1 MSEDLYRLKNGIVCK
16 RHKGRLGEYGMIV
29 VSIPEGVE
37 TYLTEGGEFALY
49 HPFSDPLTWLGGA
62 FGDDHD
68 VAERIGSLDE
78 AVASASAPKP
88 RAVGRMVVRAGEC
101 GLYPEIHLELDRLA
115 EGEYS
120 IILER
125 VR

>member
-1 MSEDLYRLKNGIVCK
+1 MSDTK
-16 RHKGRLGEYGMIV
+16 
-29 VSIPEGVE
+29 
-37 TYLTEGGEFALY
+37 TT
-49 HPFSDPLTWLGGA
+49 
-62 FGDDHD
+62 
-68 VAERIGSLDE
+68 DE
-78 AVASASAPKP
+78 AQPKP

-115 EGEYS
+115 EGEYR

>member
-1 MSEDLYRLKNGIVCK
+1 MIGDLYRLKNGIVVK
-16 RHKGRLGEYGMIV
+16 PHKERWGEGGMIV

-37 TYLTEGGEFALY
+37 TCLTEGRDFAMISL
-49 HPFSDPLTWLGGA
+49 HRDPLTWLGGA

-68 VAERIGSLDE
+68 VAERIGSLEE
-78 AVASASAPKP
+78 AIASASAPKP

-115 EGEYS
+115 EGEYR
-120 IILER
+120 IILE